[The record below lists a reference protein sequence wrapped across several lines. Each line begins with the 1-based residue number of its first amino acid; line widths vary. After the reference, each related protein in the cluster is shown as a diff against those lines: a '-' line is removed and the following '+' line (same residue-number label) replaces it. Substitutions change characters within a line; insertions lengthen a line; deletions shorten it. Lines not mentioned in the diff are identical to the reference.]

1 MKQVS
6 FFFFSMVVQCFGGFF
21 LQIKNVLK
29 REVAIG
35 TGIPWTSL
43 LAVLVIV
50 REYMRLHPCCA
61 TVSSRRRKEGHTHT
75 HTEKRAAQNIPPAV
89 SNEGPKF
96 VRARYL
102 SLQHRM
108 VKFEHEAQALRAS

>member
-1 MKQVS
+1 M
-6 FFFFSMVVQCFGGFF
+6 
-21 LQIKNVLK
+21 LK

-50 REYMRLHPCCA
+50 REYASPSLLCHR
-61 TVSSRRRKEGHTHT
+61 VEEEEEVRTHT
-75 HTEKRAAQNIPPAV
+75 HTEKRAAQNILHAV

-96 VRARYL
+96 VRARL
-102 SLQHRM
+102 LGISLQHRM
-108 VKFEHEAQALRAS
+108 AKFEHEAQALRAS

>member
-1 MKQVS
+1 VYEDIFLFSSVVKQVS
-6 FFFFSMVVQCFGGFF
+6 FFFFLWSSNVLEVFFFVQI
-21 LQIKNVLK
+21 QNVLK

-61 TVSSRRRKEGHTHT
+61 TVSSRRRE
-75 HTEKRAAQNIPPAV
+75 
-89 SNEGPKF
+89 
-96 VRARYL
+96 
-102 SLQHRM
+102 
-108 VKFEHEAQALRAS
+108 